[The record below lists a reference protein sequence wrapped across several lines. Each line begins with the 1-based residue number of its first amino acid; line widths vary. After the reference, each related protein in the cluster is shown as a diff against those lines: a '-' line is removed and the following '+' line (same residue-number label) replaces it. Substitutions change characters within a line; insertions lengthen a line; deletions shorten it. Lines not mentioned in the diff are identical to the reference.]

1 MYLDLPHLPA
11 LTAAGQDSRLAEWV
25 VREVRSSEMRDVYVA
40 GAGMT
45 RFAKQPDRS
54 LKDLTA
60 EAVNAALK
68 DAGQTVGEVQSCY
81 FGNAVAGS
89 ITGQEMLAGQFLL
102 RPLGFGG
109 IPVFNVENAC
119 ASASTA
125 FHLAWQ
131 AVATGVHDA
140 VLAVGAEKMTH
151 PDKARSFAAIGG
163 SVDVETTLADRPAG
177 RSFLMDMYAESSL
190 RYMEQTGAT
199 RADFAR
205 VVVKNQR
212 HGMLNPAAQYGG
224 ELTVEQVLAAREIVW
239 PFTLQMCSPISDGAA
254 AALLV
259 SGELV
264 PPSSPLVAVLA
275 SVVRSAP
282 ADGVASVTG
291 LAAGAA
297 YEAAGIGPVDLDCA
311 EVHDAAASAE
321 LVIYEQLGLAEP
333 GGGAALIRSGQTALG
348 GSLPVNTSGGLLAR
362 GHPIGATGLAQIVE
376 AVAQLRGTAG
386 ERQVP
391 GARLALTQNAGGWH
405 GSDNVASVVHIF
417 GGLAA

>member
-1 MYLDLPHLPA
+1 
-11 LTAAGQDSRLAEWV
+11 
-25 VREVRSSEMRDVYVA
+25 MRDVYVA
-40 GAGMT
+40 GTGMT
-45 RFAKQPDRS
+45 RFAKQPGRG

-60 EAVNAALK
+60 EAVNATMK
-68 DAGQTVGEVQSCY
+68 DAGLAVEDVQACY

-89 ITGQEMLAGQFLL
+89 MTGQEMLAGQFLL

-109 IPVFNVENAC
+109 IPVVNVENAC

-131 AVATGVHDA
+131 AVATGAQDA
-140 VLAVGAEKMTH
+140 VLAVAAEKMTH

-163 SVDVETTLADRPAG
+163 SVDVETTPADLPAG
-177 RSFLMDMYAESSL
+177 RSFLMDMYAESAL
-190 RYMEQTGAT
+190 LYMERTGAT
-199 RADFAR
+199 RADLAE

-212 HGMLNPAAQYGG
+212 HGKLNPAAQYGG

-259 SGELV
+259 SAELC
-264 PPSSPLVAVLA
+264 PPDSAVAVLA

-282 ADGVASVTG
+282 LDGMTSVTS
-291 LAAGAA
+291 LAAAAA
-297 YEAAGIGPVDLDCA
+297 YELAGLGPADLDCV

-321 LVIYEQLGLAEP
+321 LVIYEQLGLAQP
-333 GGGAALIRSGQTALG
+333 GDGPALIRAGKTRLG
-348 GSLPVNTSGGLLAR
+348 GTLPVNTSGGLLAR
-362 GHPIGATGLAQIVE
+362 GHPIGATGLAQIAE

-386 ERQVP
+386 GRQVP
-391 GARLALTQNAGGWH
+391 GARIALTQNAGGWH
-405 GSDNVASVVHIF
+405 GNDNVASVVHIF
-417 GGLAA
+417 GRTA